1 MVYLA
6 GKDDQGK
13 TIYIEEDGIAHRH
26 KTKGEHLT
34 QQQQHQQPAATNSS
48 STVGTTDIT
57 EGSTITTIKVINA
70 KLDRIINLLVESRR
84 IAT

>member
-13 TIYIEEDGIAHRH
+13 TIYIEEEGTAHHH
-26 KTKGEHLT
+26 KTKEKNL
-34 QQQQHQQPAATNSS
+34 QQPAVKKNNNSAITNLTESS
-48 STVGTTDIT
+48 SAA
-57 EGSTITTIKVINA
+57 IKVINA

-84 IAT
+84 TQEES